1 MSRAESDSIAN
12 IARVHVLVDN
22 ELYDVVCVLL
32 QGDDES
38 SVLCVLCVTHR
49 DHHLALHV

>member
-38 SVLCVLCVTHR
+38 VVCSLCYSP
-49 DHHLALHV
+49 